1 MQPDFARALLAGAA
15 VLTLSACGV
24 GHFDANAPQEVDMS
38 GNWVL
43 DRAASDNPQPILERL
58 RPRPSRYPAGMDGT
72 PDDSS
77 GPTRG
82 GEGAGG
88 RGRGR
93 SAPQVTEPDL
103 RSNDIYRR
111 VPVIQ
116 MLRADVARAD
126 HISIR
131 QSPGRFTLDYG
142 VSVRSFTPG
151 EVSVVSAEWGVAD
164 QSSGWKGRSYII
176 KVKPQSGVA
185 SDEVYSLS
193 ADGKRLTEDL
203 RLGGNGYESAKL
215 HRVYERT
222 EQALPRAAPSN
233 D

>member
-1 MQPDFARALLAGAA
+1 M
-15 VLTLSACGV
+15 LSACSV
-24 GHFDANAPQEVDMS
+24 GHFDANAPQEVDLS

-58 RPRPSRYPAGMDGT
+58 RPRPSRYPGGMEGAA
-72 PDDSS
+72 DDNS

-82 GEGAGG
+82 SEGGTGG

-93 SAPQVTEPDL
+93 GAAQVTEPDL

-126 HISIR
+126 HITIR

-142 VSVRSFTPG
+142 VSVRNFTPG
-151 EVSVVSAEWGVAD
+151 QVSVVSAEWGVAD

-185 SDEVYSLS
+185 SEEVYSLS
-193 ADGKRLTEDL
+193 SDGKHLTEEL
-203 RLGGNGYESAKL
+203 RLGGSGYESAKL

-222 EQALPRAAPSN
+222 DQALPRAAPSN

>member
-1 MQPDFARALLAGAA
+1 M
-15 VLTLSACGV
+15 LSACSV

-43 DRAASDNPQPILERL
+43 DRAASDNPQPIFERL
-58 RPRPSRYPAGMDGT
+58 RPRPSRYPGGMEGG
-72 PDDSS
+72 PDDNS

-82 GEGAGG
+82 SEGGAGG

-93 SAPQVTEPDL
+93 SAAQVAEPDL

-126 HISIR
+126 HITIR
-131 QSPGRFTLDYG
+131 QSPARFTLDYG
-142 VSVRSFTPG
+142 ASVRSFTPG
-151 EVSVVSAEWGVAD
+151 QVSVVSAEWGVAD

-185 SDEVYSLS
+185 SQEVYSLS
-193 ADGKRLTEDL
+193 SDGKRLTEDL
-203 RLGGNGYESAKL
+203 HLGGSGYESAKL

-222 EQALPRAAPSN
+222 DQVLPRAAPSN